1 MKRKFINALLVCGL
15 IVTTAFSLSSCKDY
29 DDDIDSL
36 QEQINSLSS
45 LTDSEVSTVESS
57 IASLQTT
64 ASNLSSEI
72 SSVESSLEAAIAE
85 KADADDV
92 DALEIELASLEA
104 SLSSVESAIAA
115 LEAALED
122 YAKTSDV
129 LEQIAIL
136 ESGIAEAKAEAEAA
150 QSAADAAQS
159 AADAA
164 NSTLTTVI
172 SELATVYSDLQDQL
186 TLLEESILSTVAET
200 YATQASLESEITT
213 VTSLIETLQNRI
225 AELENSTET
234 ADALEEAKQELEAE
248 IDSLKARVETLEGYK
263 ETLDN
268 LDTTVANAVA
278 EAENYADEAVAD
290 LKDYTDSEIGNI
302 YDYINNNFT
311 TTDGLAEINEAI
323 ADYYETK
330 AELLESNE
338 EILASLNTINEQ
350 IDAINTSIG
359 KMYGILGKQLKS
371 LVFNP
376 ELYWGG
382 IEAIEVAY
390 YSYEALDQKVVTGD
404 GDESSDA
411 PYSFDTSIYV
421 NVAPLV
427 YASYYA
433 NPSNADI
440 DTKDLTKWSFIG
452 NTATYVSR
460 AVTTADG
467 DIDIKGVEN
476 TNGVIDVTFKVQA
489 SGLEELLDNGDDE
502 VDVVALQYTQ
512 PITETEGDT
521 VITSDFAALYID
533 EITEFYINAVTT
545 AGAVDT
551 ETPTTADQHLATTAK
566 LAIDDYTSETGA
578 YPVLYVNYDSSINL
592 EDWINV
598 HKGNDEL
605 WGGKATL
612 AESDFY
618 MTYEL
623 VGWLDGDNETSES
636 VHAGLSDMDEDGISN
651 ETLTPQPAVDG
662 AALITAAGRA
672 PLVRVT
678 LWDINDSDN
687 PHIVTVGYIIVKIT
701 EEEVEDEQKIEDQ
714 TIILDDEYEIACGS
728 DEITVTTKWSEIEV
742 KLYTL
747 VGLSKTN
754 FEAIYELDGMTE
766 NGYATQ
772 YNSSKVALDAAD
784 YIGTVTITTSDDASQ
799 QTNVLQW
806 AVSNEEAYEAFVTN
820 GQTQIVT
827 YVKLASSKKAY
838 PDIYV
843 ALTWAPSNA
852 PISSLDV
859 NVVTTSTVKD
869 SYWYAED
876 STNEG
881 LAEVHWK
888 IGMPTTADDP
898 EGNYDNIV
906 VDKTFLTTPLATVT
920 DAVDNEGYTALTSAS
935 EFAVT
940 YYFAATKYQDAY
952 GTAYEV
958 ADGTKYYIQTA
969 SDGLSIGVNTAS
981 DLSGTY
987 YELATIEDE
996 ETGEIALT
1004 TDADGIEIFEAIIN
1018 SRTKDDLANY
1028 LTYTLAMNVVT
1039 CDPAGSEF
1047 ITISNLIDVVVITPL
1062 FVTEAETSE
1071 MEWDNGL
1078 SLADKTVSIE
1088 ITDYDNRNYAEFY
1101 AVSVSGASDMINFYQ
1116 IESIELDTENATTN
1130 FSTKSSTGDFIA
1142 VDTND
1147 FELTYTAASSVTAET
1162 DDSGNYTGNLIGG
1175 TITLKQN
1182 SNVTSGQFTIEVPL
1196 VVTYAWGTIESTYTI
1211 YVQASA
1217 SKATAK
1223 RR

>member
-390 YSYEALDQKVVTGD
+390 YSYDALGVDAVDAD
-404 GDESSDA
+404 GDYSSDA
-411 PYSFDTSIYV
+411 PYSTGTSIS
-421 NVAPLV
+421 VAPLV

-440 DTKDLTKWSFIG
+440 DTDDLTKWSFIG

-467 DIDIKGVEN
+467 DIDIKDVEN

-489 SGLEELLDNGDDE
+489 SGLEELLDNDDDE
-502 VDVVALQYTQ
+502 VDVVALQYLQ
-512 PITETEGDT
+512 ASAEEDT
-521 VITSDFAALYID
+521 IITSDFAALYID
-533 EITEFYINAVTT
+533 EISEFYINAVTT

-551 ETPTTADQHLATTAK
+551 ETPTTADQHLATTAAD
-566 LAIDDYTSETGA
+566 AISNYESGTA
-578 YPVLYVNYDSSINL
+578 PILYVNFEGFINL
-592 EDWINV
+592 DEWINV

-605 WGGKATL
+605 WGGQTTL
-612 AESDFY
+612 AESCFY

-623 VGWLDGDNETSES
+623 VGWVHGDNNTSES
-636 VHAGLSDMDEDGISN
+636 VHSTLSDADGDGTIT
-651 ETLTPQPAVDG
+651 ETLTPTAYNG
-662 AALITAAGRA
+662 ADIVTTVGRA
-672 PLVRVT
+672 PMVRVI
-678 LWDINDSDN
+678 LWDNNDSDN
-687 PHIVTVGYIIVKIT
+687 PHIAAVGYIIIEIT
-701 EEEVEDEQKIEDQ
+701 ETEPTTEIKSTSV
-714 TIILDDEYEIACGS
+714 TLDDEYEIVCGS
-728 DEITVTTKWSEIEV
+728 DDVTISTTWSDMEV
-742 KLYTL
+742 QLYSL
-747 VGLSKTN
+747 IPLSKPN
-754 FEAIYELDGMTE
+754 FELYYSPAYDS
-766 NGYATQ
+766 NGDIQQYDANYTALAT
-772 YNSSKVALDAAD
+772 SD
-784 YIGTVTITTSDDASQ
+784 YIGTVTLTTTDTESTKTD
-799 QTNVLQW
+799 VLQW
-806 AVSNEEAYEAFVTN
+806 AIANDEAYEAFVTN
-820 GQTQIVT
+820 GQSELVT
-827 YVKLASSKKAY
+827 YVKFESSNSAY

-843 ALTWAPSNA
+843 ELTWAPSNA
-852 PISSLDV
+852 PISGLTATIANSSKIAADWHDDNSRDSGYLDIHFEVGNPTDPSATDDYDPLVV
-859 NVVTTSTVKD
+859 NETFISGYTPYETIYTT
-869 SYWYAED
+869 
-876 STNEG
+876 
-881 LAEVHWK
+881 
-888 IGMPTTADDP
+888 
-898 EGNYDNIV
+898 
-906 VDKTFLTTPLATVT
+906 
-920 DAVDNEGYTALTSAS
+920 VDNYSSTLAASLSTDVYTFEVDQDVDEYDTTQGN
-935 EFAVT
+935 T
-940 YYFAATKYQDAY
+940 YYTYVASAT
-952 GTAYEV
+952 
-958 ADGTKYYIQTA
+958 
-969 SDGLSIGVNTAS
+969 SIGVTTVKNDPS
-981 DLSGTY
+981 DY
-987 YELATIEDE
+987 VELATLDQTTGTVSLVESDILKEILNSPEYGITESYNMYE
-996 ETGEIALT
+996 ESLT
-1004 TDADGIEIFEAIIN
+1004 FTIGLVA
-1018 SRTKDDLANY
+1018 T
-1028 LTYTLAMNVVT
+1028 T
-1039 CDPAGSEF
+1039 CDPAGSDF
-1047 ITISNLIDVVVITPL
+1047 ITASFESGEDIDVIVVKPLYITEAKVEGMQWNDYSSLTQDLVITL
-1062 FVTEAETSE
+1062 HDYNGYDDTTFFTKST
-1071 MEWDNGL
+1071 GL
-1078 SLADKTVSIE
+1078 STIVDFYG
-1088 ITDYDNRNYAEFY
+1088 ITDLEVVYDDITDNYDGTVNSY
-1101 AVSVSGASDMINFYQ
+1101 YGDKYD
-1116 IESIELDTENATTN
+1116 IEADISI
-1130 FSTKSSTGDFIA
+1130 STDSSTGA
-1142 VDTND
+1142 VTFGTVTLTQLTSSRSNA
-1147 FELTYTAASSVTAET
+1147 FEIYLPVKLTY
-1162 DDSGNYTGNLIGG
+1162 D
-1175 TITLKQN
+1175 
-1182 SNVTSGQFTIEVPL
+1182 
-1196 VVTYAWGTIESTYTI
+1196 WGTIYATVTV
-1211 YVQASA
+1211 YVSAASGD
-1217 SKATAK
+1217 
-1223 RR
+1223 

>member
-390 YSYEALDQKVVTGD
+390 YSYDALGVDAVDAD
-404 GDESSDA
+404 GDYSSDA
-411 PYSFDTSIYV
+411 PYSTGTSIS
-421 NVAPLV
+421 VAPLV

-440 DTKDLTKWSFIG
+440 DTEDLTKWSFIG

-489 SGLEELLDNGDDE
+489 SGLEELLDNSDDE

-512 PITETEGDT
+512 PITETEKDT

-551 ETPTTADQHLATTAK
+551 ETPTTADQHLATTAAD
-566 LAIDDYTSETGA
+566 AISNYESGTA
-578 YPVLYVNYDSSINL
+578 PILYVNFEGFINL
-592 EDWINV
+592 DEWINV

-605 WGGKATL
+605 WGGKTTL

-623 VGWLDGDNETSES
+623 VGWVHGDNNTSES
-636 VHAGLSDMDEDGISN
+636 VHSTLSDADGDKHSTT
-651 ETLTPQPAVDG
+651 ETLTPTAIDG
-662 AALITAAGRA
+662 ADPVTTVGRA
-672 PLVRVT
+672 PMVRVI
-678 LWDINDSDN
+678 LWDDNDSDN
-687 PHIVTVGYIIVKIT
+687 PHIAAVGYIIIKIVEEEIT
-701 EEEVEDEQKIEDQ
+701 EEKGVKSTSI
-714 TIILDDEYEIACGS
+714 TLDDEYEIACGS
-728 DEITVTTKWSEIEV
+728 DDVEITTLWSDMEV
-742 KLYTL
+742 QLYSL
-747 VGLSKTN
+747 VPLSKAN
-754 FEAIYELDGMTE
+754 FELYYAPVYDS
-766 NGYATQ
+766 NGDIQQ
-772 YNSSKVALDAAD
+772 YDASYTALSTSD
-784 YIGTVTITTSDDASQ
+784 YIGTVTLTDTDTEST
-799 QTNVLQW
+799 QTDVLQW
-806 AVSNEEAYEAFVTN
+806 AIANDEAYEAFVTN
-820 GQTQIVT
+820 GQSELVT
-827 YVKLASSKKAY
+827 YIKFESSNSAY
-838 PDIYV
+838 SDIYV
-843 ALTWAPSNA
+843 QLTWAPSNA
-852 PISSLDV
+852 PISTESLS
-859 NVVTTSTVKD
+859 VVTSSTVSD
-869 SYWYAED
+869 SYWYAEN
-876 STNEG
+876 SGNTGTN
-881 LAEVHWK
+881 EVHWK
-888 IGMPTTADDP
+888 IGQPTTSASTGDAAGDF
-898 EGNYDNIV
+898 DNIIL
-906 VDKTFLTTPLATVT
+906 DNTFLTTPLTTVT
-920 DAVDNEGYTALTSAS
+920 NTYSSAYSDLITSS
-935 EFAVT
+935 DFAVE
-940 YYFAATKYQDAY
+940 YYFAAYSDQDVK
-952 GTAYEV
+952 T
-958 ADGTKYYIQTA
+958 YYVESTETTYTVKVY
-969 SDGLSIGVNTAS
+969 SDTSIGVTDA
-981 DLSGTY
+981 SGTY
-987 YELATIEDE
+987 YELATIVDAT
-996 ETGEIALT
+996 TGEIAVT
-1004 TDADGIEIFEAIIN
+1004 TDASGLEVFEAIIN
-1018 SRTKDDLANY
+1018 SREQDNLKYY
-1028 LTYTLAMNVVT
+1028 LTFTLGLNVTT
-1039 CDPAGSEF
+1039 CDPAGSDF
-1047 ITISNLIDVVVITPL
+1047 FTITDLIDVVVISPL
-1062 FVTEAETSE
+1062 FVTEAETSS
-1071 MEWDNGL
+1071 MQWDNGT
-1078 SLADKTVSIE
+1078 SLADQTVVIE
-1088 ITDYDNRNYAEFY
+1088 VTDYDDYNYYWFDY
-1101 AVSVSGASDMINFYQ
+1101 YSVSDASDMITYYG
-1116 IESIELDTENATTN
+1116 IESIELDTQNATTN
-1130 FSTKSSTGDFIA
+1130 FATKSTTGEYLAVSSTDF
-1142 VDTND
+1142 T
-1147 FELTYTAASSVTAET
+1147 LTYTAASSVTAET

-1175 TITLKQN
+1175 TITLTQVAN
-1182 SNVTSGQFTIEVPL
+1182 TTSTAFTIKIPL
-1196 VVTYAWGTIESTYTI
+1196 IVTYAWGEIETEYTI
-1211 YVQASA
+1211 YVQASP
-1217 SKATAK
+1217 SQSTAK
-1223 RR
+1223 QR